1 MEINIL
7 IENGRSMSKF
17 KVLLADDHTLFRA
30 GLRSLMELEDDIQV
44 IGEAE
49 NGRIAVELARILH
62 PDIIVMDIA
71 MPLLN
76 GMEATRQ
83 ILHETPDIKILILS
97 GYSNDDYVDKVI
109 DAGASGYLVKQSSP
123 SAMIKAIRDIRKGN
137 KVYSPSIS
145 NHVRER
151 FKGKTDEGKPAK
163 VHGVDLTSRER
174 EVLQLVA
181 EGQANKQIADE
192 LGISVKTVEKHR
204 QQLKKK
210 LKINE
215 TAGLTRYAITAG
227 IIEK

>member
-1 MEINIL
+1 
-7 IENGRSMSKF
+7 MSKF

-30 GLRSLMELEDDIQV
+30 GLRSLMELESDIEV
-44 IGEAE
+44 VGEAE
-49 NGRIAVELARILH
+49 NGRLAVELTRTLRPEIV
-62 PDIIVMDIA
+62 VMDIA

-76 GMEATRQ
+76 GLEATRQ
-83 ILHETPDIKILILS
+83 ILHEMPKTKILILS
-97 GYSNDDYVDKVI
+97 GYSNDDFIDKVI
-109 DAGASGYLVKQSSP
+109 DAGACGYLVKQSSP
-123 SAMIKAIRDIRKGN
+123 SAMIKAIREIRKGL
-137 KVYSPSIS
+137 KIYSPSIS
-145 NHVRER
+145 KHVRER
-151 FKGKTDEGKPAK
+151 YKGSSADGKPVK
-163 VHGVDLTSRER
+163 IQGVDLTSRET

-210 LKINE
+210 LKIND